1 MVSYQDEDLGYLMEH
16 SDYTDSYPDTISLA
30 NQDTRNI
37 FRHFGVKN
45 LDIEDITNAIT
56 VQSKN
61 RVVIPSLYE
70 LCLFTG
76 EGDLYKTYLDHIKS
90 ERKVF
95 LDCGDNN
102 RACDPQQNLDIP
114 RLRSFVEAG
123 NHDIQKMVAD
133 VYNFKN
139 DIKRRINGKSTK
151 QQMGTFLHDRLLQ
164 YSPHLTV

>member
-1 MVSYQDEDLGYLMEH
+1 M
-16 SDYTDSYPDTISLA
+16 
-30 NQDTRNI
+30 
-37 FRHFGVKN
+37 
-45 LDIEDITNAIT
+45 
-56 VQSKN
+56 
-61 RVVIPSLYE
+61 
-70 LCLFTG
+70 
-76 EGDLYKTYLDHIKS
+76 
-90 ERKVF
+90 F